1 MSQITA
7 IVTTH
12 NAAKTLSDCLKSL
25 SFVDEIIVLDME
37 STDETRGIARKFH
50 TKVISIP
57 PAEYVELV
65 RNTSVKEGT
74 KPWILL
80 VDPDET
86 IPDQLQQKLLSLVDD
101 THAQISAY
109 KIARKNLVFG
119 TWIQHSGWWPDYQIR
134 FFKRGTVSWSGVIHE
149 QPSVNGAVGVID
161 ASSELAIE
169 HTNYSSLDEYF
180 QRMMRYT
187 QAEVGDKSSKSLTKI
202 NSDQLFLAFFND
214 FFRRYY
220 QDEGYRDGL
229 HGTSLA
235 LLQSLYQVTTALR
248 IWEKQQFPY
257 SANTVTDSTI
267 NQVISDWKYWQ
278 ASKMSLQTKGLK
290 KAFWLLRKKLR
301 F

>member
-12 NAAKTLSDCLKSL
+12 NAAKTLPECLQSL
-25 SFVDEIIVLDME
+25 SFVDEIIVIDME
-37 STDETRGIARKFH
+37 STDETRAIARKFH
-50 TKVISIP
+50 TKVLSIP
-57 PAEYVELV
+57 PAEYVELI
-65 RNTSVKEGT
+65 RNSSITEGT

-86 IPDQLQQKLLSLVDD
+86 IPQRLQQKLVSLIDD
-101 THAQISAY
+101 SRTQISAY

-119 TWIQHSGWWPDYQIR
+119 AWIKHSGWWPDYQVR
-134 FFKRGTVSWSGVIHE
+134 FFKRGSVSWSGVIHK

-187 QAEVGDKSSKSLTKI
+187 QAEAGNKSEKSFSNIT
-202 NSDQLFLAFFND
+202 SDQLFVAFFSD

-220 QDEGYRDGL
+220 QDEGFRDGL

-248 IWEKQQFPY
+248 VWEKQQFPY
-257 SANTVTDSTI
+257 SDTAITDSTI
-267 NQVISDWKYWQ
+267 DQVISDWKYWQ
-278 ASKMSLQTKGLK
+278 ASKMSLQTSGLK
-290 KAFWLLRKKLR
+290 KAYWLLKKKLR

>member
-134 FFKRGTVSWSGVIHE
+134 FFKRGAVSWSGVIHE

>member
-12 NAAKTLSDCLKSL
+12 NAAKTLADCLKSL

-65 RNTSVKEGT
+65 RNISVKEGT

-80 VDPDET
+80 VDPDEK

-101 THAQISAY
+101 THAQVSAY

-134 FFKRGTVSWSGVIHE
+134 FFKRDTVSWSGVIHE

-169 HTNYSSLDEYF
+169 HFNYSTLDEYF
-180 QRMMRYT
+180 QRMLRYT
-187 QAEVGDKSSKSLTKI
+187 KAEVGDKSSKSLTKI

-235 LLQSLYQVTTALR
+235 LLQSLYQVTTTLR

-278 ASKMSLQTKGLK
+278 ASKMSLQTKGLM

>member
-12 NAAKTLSDCLKSL
+12 NAAKTLPECLQSL
-25 SFVDEIIVLDME
+25 SFVDEIIVIDME
-37 STDETRGIARKFH
+37 STDETRAIARKFH
-50 TKVISIP
+50 TKVLSIP
-57 PAEYVELV
+57 PAEYVELI
-65 RNTSVKEGT
+65 RNSSITEGT

-86 IPDQLQQKLLSLVDD
+86 IPQRLQQKLVSLIDD
-101 THAQISAY
+101 SRTQISAY

-119 TWIQHSGWWPDYQIR
+119 AWIKHSGWWPDYQVR
-134 FFKRGTVSWSGVIHE
+134 FFKRGSVSWSGVIHE

-187 QAEVGDKSSKSLTKI
+187 QAEAGNKSEKSFSNIT
-202 NSDQLFLAFFND
+202 SDQLFVAFFSD

-220 QDEGYRDGL
+220 QDEGFRDGL

-248 IWEKQQFPY
+248 VWEKQQFPY
-257 SANTVTDSTI
+257 SDTAITDSTI
-267 NQVISDWKYWQ
+267 DQVISDWKYWQ
-278 ASKMSLQTKGLK
+278 ASKMSLQTSGLK
-290 KAFWLLRKKLR
+290 KAYWLLKKKLR